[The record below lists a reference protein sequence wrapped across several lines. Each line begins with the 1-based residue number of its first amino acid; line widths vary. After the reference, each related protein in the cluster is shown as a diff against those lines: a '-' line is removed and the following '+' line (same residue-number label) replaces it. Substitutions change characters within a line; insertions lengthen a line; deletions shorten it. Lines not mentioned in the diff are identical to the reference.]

1 MRGSLCSLPL
11 RLNET
16 IKMTLG
22 RCRFSAFRAFSACWS
37 SIGLSIKQRLV
48 AVFIAM
54 ACVPVLLIAA
64 WVIFD
69 QRQQAKDIFVESSSR
84 EIRQIDGAMQLFF
97 DGISQNVSYLAN
109 LELVRTADGL
119 LKSYQ
124 GSAPERLPPS
134 ERGQVL
140 LNMFTAFANTHP
152 AYAFI
157 TLGSSDGGVAF
168 WPDYPLKDYDPRVR
182 PWYEVALAHPG
193 KPVRTEAYEWKEGN
207 IALVGTVQAVVNP
220 EGKVSGVLDI
230 DVSLKQLTDLVH
242 KIKIGSTGYL
252 MLLERDGTVLA
263 DASTT
268 EHSFKSLAE
277 LGSEY
282 APLNVASD
290 GYLELELGG
299 KSYMANIVSSPGL
312 GWRFVGLIEKE
323 EVLAG
328 AQRLA
333 WHLSLVATLLV
344 IGFALLGATLARRI
358 VEPIQG
364 VVLGLEGIA
373 NGEGDLTR
381 SLQCA
386 GKDETAILARW
397 FNTFLETIRQLVV
410 RITGASEVL
419 NKTSSKMMM
428 FATDMNDAAQRQRE
442 SLELVSTAFNEMVAT
457 ANDVAKACG
466 SAVNSADAGQGH
478 VVDGQRQIAD
488 AALSVE
494 QLSISLGQAA
504 DALELLK
511 QDSQNINA
519 ILDTIRSIADQTNL
533 LALNAAIEAAR
544 AGEQGRGF
552 SVVADEVRA
561 LARRTADSTGQIG
574 EVLGGLVERTSRV
587 TGQMQQSLLLSQGS
601 VERIESAKASFQ
613 SIQSAVDDIRDRNVQ
628 IATAAEE
635 QHQVSEEINRHIAG
649 VLDDALQVVDF
660 AQKSHSESRQLTD
673 VSGELQTLIGRYRT

>member
-1 MRGSLCSLPL
+1 
-11 RLNET
+11 
-16 IKMTLG
+16 
-22 RCRFSAFRAFSACWS
+22 
-37 SIGLSIKQRLV
+37 LSIKQRLV
-48 AVFIAM
+48 VAFATM
-54 ACVPVLLIAA
+54 ACVPVLLIAV

-69 QRQQAKDIFVESSSR
+69 QRQQAKDIFIDISGR
-84 EIRQIDGAMQLFF
+84 EIRQVDSAMQLFF
-97 DGISQNVSYLAN
+97 DGVSQNVSYLAN
-109 LELVRTADGL
+109 LESVRTADGR
-119 LKSYQ
+119 LKSYL
-124 GSAPERLPPS
+124 GSAPELLPPS
-134 ERGQVL
+134 ERGEFL
-140 LNMFTAFANTHP
+140 SKIFTEFAHTHP
-152 AYAFI
+152 DYAFV
-157 TLGSSDGGVAF
+157 TLGTSDGGVAF
-168 WPDYPLKDYDPRVR
+168 WPDSLLKDYDPRVR
-182 PWYEVALAHPG
+182 PWYETALANPG
-193 KPVRTEAYEWKEGN
+193 KAVRTEAYEWEEGN

-263 DASTT
+263 DASAT
-268 EHSFKSLAE
+268 EHSFKSLTD
-277 LGSEY
+277 LGTEY
-282 APLNVASD
+282 APLEAVSD
-290 GYLELELGG
+290 GYIELELGG
-299 KSYMANIVSSPGL
+299 KAYMANVVSSSGL

-344 IGFALLGATLARRI
+344 IGFAILGATLARRI

-364 VVLGLEGIA
+364 VILGLEGIA

-381 SLQCA
+381 SLQCD

-397 FNTFLETIRQLVV
+397 FNTFLETIRQFVV
-410 RITGASEVL
+410 RITGASAVL
-419 NKTSSKMMM
+419 NETSSKMMR

-457 ANDVAKACG
+457 ANDVAKSCA
-466 SAVNSADAGQGH
+466 SAVNSADVGQEQ
-478 VVDGQRQIAD
+478 VVDGQRQITD
-488 AALSVE
+488 AAVSVDQLSV
-494 QLSISLGQAA
+494 SLGQAA
-504 DALELLK
+504 KALELLK

-587 TGQMQQSLLLSQGS
+587 AGQMQESLLLSQGS
-601 VERIESAKASFQ
+601 VDSIESARASFQ
-613 SIQSAVDDIRDRNVQ
+613 SIQTSVDDIRDKNVQ

-649 VLDDALQVVDF
+649 VLGDALQVVDF
-660 AQKSHSESRQLTD
+660 AQRSHSESRQLTN
-673 VSGELQTLIGRYRT
+673 VSGELQALIGRYRT